1 MIIRNGNVFQEDGS
15 YRKMDL
21 YVENGRIVSSEEEV
35 SDKEEIDAS
44 GLKVLPGL
52 VDIHSHG
59 AVGHDFSDAD
69 ATGLKKILKYE
80 KAHGITSYCPTSMTL
95 PMEQLIRIF
104 ASATEVEQDDSCARI
119 VGLNMEGPF
128 LDPAKKGAHVE
139 EYIRKPDIRFF
150 RECQE
155 ASGGMIK
162 VVTVAPNME
171 GAEAFIEALKNDVVI
186 SIGHTGADYDCAAKA
201 MEKGAHHVTH
211 LYNAM
216 NPLGHRAPGVIAAAA
231 DDPLCMAE
239 MIGDGIHIHPAM
251 VRATFEMMGSDRM
264 ILISDSMRATGMPD
278 GQYTLGGLDV
288 KVVGNHA
295 TLVSDGALAG
305 SVTNL
310 ADCLRTVV
318 KKMEIPLETAIAC
331 ATINPAKSLGIED
344 TYGSIAP
351 GKKANIVLLDENLEL
366 KMVIKDGQEL

>member
-139 EYIRKPDIRFF
+139 EYIRKPDIRF
-150 RECQE
+150 
-155 ASGGMIK
+155 SGNVRK
-162 VVTVAPNME
+162 LP
-171 GAEAFIEALKNDVVI
+171 AE
-186 SIGHTGADYDCAAKA
+186 
-201 MEKGAHHVTH
+201 
-211 LYNAM
+211 
-216 NPLGHRAPGVIAAAA
+216 
-231 DDPLCMAE
+231 
-239 MIGDGIHIHPAM
+239 
-251 VRATFEMMGSDRM
+251 
-264 ILISDSMRATGMPD
+264 
-278 GQYTLGGLDV
+278 
-288 KVVGNHA
+288 
-295 TLVSDGALAG
+295 
-305 SVTNL
+305 
-310 ADCLRTVV
+310 
-318 KKMEIPLETAIAC
+318 
-331 ATINPAKSLGIED
+331 
-344 TYGSIAP
+344 
-351 GKKANIVLLDENLEL
+351 
-366 KMVIKDGQEL
+366 

>member
-171 GAEAFIEALKNDVVI
+171 GAEAFIEALKDDVVI

-201 MEKGAHHVTH
+201 MEKGSHHVTH

-216 NPLGHRAPGVIAAAA
+216 
-231 DDPLCMAE
+231 
-239 MIGDGIHIHPAM
+239 
-251 VRATFEMMGSDRM
+251 
-264 ILISDSMRATGMPD
+264 
-278 GQYTLGGLDV
+278 
-288 KVVGNHA
+288 K
-295 TLVSDGALAG
+295 
-305 SVTNL
+305 
-310 ADCLRTVV
+310 
-318 KKMEIPLETAIAC
+318 
-331 ATINPAKSLGIED
+331 
-344 TYGSIAP
+344 
-351 GKKANIVLLDENLEL
+351 
-366 KMVIKDGQEL
+366 

>member
-1 MIIRNGNVFQEDGS
+1 MESEKTMIIRNGNVFQEDGS

-139 EYIRKPDIRFF
+139 EYIRKPDIRFLL
-150 RECQE
+150 R
-155 ASGGMIK
+155 IWK
-162 VVTVAPNME
+162 VQRRL
-171 GAEAFIEALKNDVVI
+171 LK
-186 SIGHTGADYDCAAKA
+186 H
-201 MEKGAHHVTH
+201 
-211 LYNAM
+211 
-216 NPLGHRAPGVIAAAA
+216 
-231 DDPLCMAE
+231 
-239 MIGDGIHIHPAM
+239 
-251 VRATFEMMGSDRM
+251 
-264 ILISDSMRATGMPD
+264 
-278 GQYTLGGLDV
+278 
-288 KVVGNHA
+288 
-295 TLVSDGALAG
+295 
-305 SVTNL
+305 
-310 ADCLRTVV
+310 
-318 KKMEIPLETAIAC
+318 
-331 ATINPAKSLGIED
+331 
-344 TYGSIAP
+344 
-351 GKKANIVLLDENLEL
+351 L
-366 KMVIKDGQEL
+366 KMMW